1 MALSMVSSA
10 ISVGET
16 AQSSFSPHATPVE
29 STLDERWEAWRLRGI
44 ARDRVT
50 QQRMRIVLPILGLAV
65 AGALYTILVG
75 R

>member
-10 ISVGET
+10 IVVGAT
-16 AQSSFSPHATPVE
+16 AQPSSSPHATPVE

-44 ARDRVT
+44 ASDRIT
-50 QQRMRIVLPILGLAV
+50 LHRMRIVLPILGVAV
-65 AGALYTILVG
+65 AGAIYAILIG